1 MAQGSVDVEAT
12 EISRDAHGASL
23 EFSVRDSGIG
33 ISSGQQSQL
42 FQPFAQADSSTTR
55 EFGGTGLGLSIVRR
69 LAEMMGGEVGVESQ
83 AGQGARFW
91 FRIRAG
97 IVGAGEE
104 RRQAPRARIQEALP
118 EPASPGPRG
127 RVLVVED
134 NLVNRKVVSAM
145 LHKQGFAVDIAEN
158 GLEALNAITSG
169 LSWTVCRQPA

>member
-1 MAQGSVDVEAT
+1 M
-12 EISRDAHGASL
+12 SRA
-23 EFSVRDSGIG
+23 R
-33 ISSGQQSQL
+33 
-42 FQPFAQADSSTTR
+42 
-55 EFGGTGLGLSIVRR
+55 LGK
-69 LAEMMGGEVGVESQ
+69 A
-83 AGQGARFW
+83 
-91 FRIRAG
+91 
-97 IVGAGEE
+97 